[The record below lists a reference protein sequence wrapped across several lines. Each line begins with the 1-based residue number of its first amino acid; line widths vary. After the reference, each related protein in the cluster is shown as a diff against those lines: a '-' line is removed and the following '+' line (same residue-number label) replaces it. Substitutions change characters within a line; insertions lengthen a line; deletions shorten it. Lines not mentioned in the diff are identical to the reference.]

1 MYGQHKK
8 IPYAG
13 VAAPNR
19 VGIAKKCSTAG
30 NIKF

>member
-13 VAAPNR
+13 VAAPELC
-19 VGIAKKCSTAG
+19 GHCKKVLYG
-30 NIKF
+30 RKY